1 MNSSEMA
8 ATQTQAPISGQEQGR
23 PIPHSHTHL
32 HHKEHSNGGR
42 NVANH
47 EHVSQ
52 IEGQPKGRF
61 SWMKKLMNNNR
72 GGEEKRHDSAH
83 RSFSRRFSASGR
95 HEEGTLHAKDA
106 GGGKTRGTN
115 RTGAGYPLA
124 DSRSAVSGLSKEE
137 CGSNFT
143 GDDKLS
149 VAASVKSIKSGRTAN
164 IGARMSEISSLV
176 SNSEPSGFSD
186 TFSNK
191 PLYSVQ
197 PSELDVDRVGSCED
211 DNYDRV
217 SDYRSFGPAPSEY
230 TAESVVQQQSAANSD
245 LFKAPAVPRKFAQ
258 DAASMVT
265 LASSIKSR
273 RRRRSIDTNAS
284 TTAIAPASILE
295 RIAGGTSPAAGS
307 LNGRSMSGTGS
318 IGGNLSANGA
328 EQESHSSVSIKS

>member
-1 MNSSEMA
+1 MS
-8 ATQTQAPISGQEQGR
+8 
-23 PIPHSHTHL
+23 
-32 HHKEHSNGGR
+32 
-42 NVANH
+42 
-47 EHVSQ
+47 
-52 IEGQPKGRF
+52 
-61 SWMKKLMNNNR
+61 
-72 GGEEKRHDSAH
+72 
-83 RSFSRRFSASGR
+83 
-95 HEEGTLHAKDA
+95 
-106 GGGKTRGTN
+106 TN

-164 IGARMSEISSLV
+164 IGARMSEISSLM

-197 PSELDVDRVGSCED
+197 PSELDVDRVGSSED

-230 TAESVVQQQSAANSD
+230 TAESVIQQQSAANSD
-245 LFKAPAVPRKFAQ
+245 SLKAPAVPRKFAQ

-295 RIAGGTSPAAGS
+295 RIAGSTSPAAGS
-307 LNGRSMSGTGS
+307 LNGRSMSGAGS